1 MARLRLALVIAVSLV
16 SLAGCVHPRPDWLGL
31 RPLPLRP
38 DGLGQIEPTP
48 PELVD
53 RQFATIDV
61 LPPPPSD
68 VFVSSIQAVPADVVA
83 RSTWTP
89 ACPVA
94 VKDLRYV
101 QVSFYGF
108 DGKFH
113 TGELLI
119 HEAAAAKIVEVFR
132 KLQAAR
138 FPIEEMQIPDP
149 ALSNAAPT
157 GDGNDTAAFACR
169 PVVTTTQTWSQHA
182 FGLAIDINPFQN
194 PYVKG
199 DIVIPELASAYK
211 APRKRAA
218 RDDRAERRRGEGVQ
232 VGGLD
237 LGRHLELTQGLPA
250 LLRQR
255 QVSRISLAQLA
266 PL

>member
-1 MARLRLALVIAVSLV
+1 MARLRLALVIAVSLIL
-16 SLAGCVHPRPDWLGL
+16 LAGCVHPRPDWLGL

-94 VKDLRYV
+94 LKDLRYV

-157 GDGNDTAAFACR
+157 GDGNDTVAFACR

-182 FGLAIDINPFQN
+182 FGLAIDINPFHN
-194 PYVKG
+194 PYVKN

-211 APRKRAA
+211 ARGNVRPGMIEPNDVVVKAFKSVGWTWGGTWSSL
-218 RDDRAERRRGEGVQ
+218 RDFQHFSANGK
-232 VGGLD
+232 
-237 LGRHLELTQGLPA
+237 
-250 LLRQR
+250 
-255 QVSRISLAQLA
+255 
-266 PL
+266 